1 MHHRSTEKRITP
13 ASHDKYSYQSSSDKL
28 YGNQSTPPEHSV
40 YSYQSPSDKFCE
52 KRLTPAEHSAYL
64 YQSSSETFFVD
75 YGSVYPC
82 SQSDLDFHRR
92 GQFPSKNKGPFVSLL
107 EATTEVMVQND
118 ARRRPSTAEIYAISN
133 LGNVVGDRTFRCHP
147 DLVIKVFND
156 LDTVFFGGRL
166 RGNVIVSWANS
177 MECAEI
183 ERDVG
188 KFYGC
193 TESRSPEEKGQ
204 ARISLN
210 ARKMFLENFQ
220 DENPLRAMFC
230 TLLHEVSTIS
240 ALFKTFSLPLLTSS
254 LVIDG
259 SCVRVGA
266 MSGACK
272 AEEMPR

>member
-1 MHHRSTEKRITP
+1 MHHRGIEKRLTP
-13 ASHDKYSYQSSSDKL
+13 AEHAAHSYQSS
-28 YGNQSTPPEHSV
+28 P
-40 YSYQSPSDKFCE
+40 DKFYE

-92 GQFPSKNKGPFVSLL
+92 GRFPSKNRGPFVSLL
-107 EATTEVMVQND
+107 QAIEEVMVQND
-118 ARRRPSTAEIYAISN
+118 ERRRPPIAEIDAISN
-133 LGNVVGDRTFRCHP
+133 LANVVGDRTYRYHP
-147 DLVIKVFND
+147 DLVIKAFND

-166 RGNVIVSWANS
+166 HGNVLVSWANS

-183 ERDVG
+183 ERDIG
-188 KFYGC
+188 KFFGC
-193 TESRSPEEKGQ
+193 TESISPEEKGQ

-210 ARKMFLENFQ
+210 ARGIFLENFE

-240 ALFKTFSLPLLTSS
+240 ASFKNSSLSMLTSS
-254 LVIDG
+254 LIIDG
-259 SCVRVGA
+259 SCLRVGA
-266 MSGACK
+266 MSEACK
-272 AEEMPR
+272 AERLPR